1 MRVRLIKILFT
12 IILFIFWYGFV
23 LVSAVD
29 QKDTAGLTM
38 QIPSLC
44 KLVINDSDQVIDLL
58 QGASGEGAYES
69 GYVDG
74 ELNKPSLIVSSN
86 TKWKLS
92 VSVSFDWEIVGTYQ
106 KDTSDILLKVTTNAG
121 NQTGFAD
128 FTPVSMVEQEIA
140 SSSSGK
146 GNAIYNCQYRIK
158 LNWEKDVPGL
168 YIIVLGY
175 TLSTQAI

>member
-1 MRVRLIKILFT
+1 MRFRLIKILFVFT
-12 IILFIFWYGFV
+12 LIIFWYGLIYVF
-23 LVSAVD
+23 AVD
-29 QKDTAGLTM
+29 QKDTAGVTM

-58 QGASGEGAYES
+58 QDASGEEAYES
-69 GYVDG
+69 GYVIG
-74 ELNKPSLIVSSN
+74 EPNKPNLIVSSN
-86 TKWKLS
+86 TGWKLS
-92 VSVSFDWEIVGTYQ
+92 VSVSIDWEIIDAYQ
-106 KDTSDILLKVTTNAG
+106 KDTSDLLLKVTTNAG

-140 SSSSGK
+140 NSSTGK
-146 GNAIYNCQYRIK
+146 GNAIYNCQYKIK

-168 YIIVLGY
+168 YIVVLGY